1 MKLYTHFI
9 APNPIKVELY
19 LAEKKALG
27 CEIPLEKYQVAFQ
40 DVEQKSPEIT
50 KKNPIQRTPFL
61 ELEDG
66 TILIESLSIIEY
78 LEELWPEPS
87 LTGTSPLERAQIR
100 SAERTIDFDILN
112 ALGLIGHAIN
122 SPIGYAKVP
131 EVADWMYAYYK
142 TSHAVL
148 DDRLSDGRP
157 FVMGDQVSIADC
169 TLAAGLQFARF
180 AGAEPSSDHRHI
192 RSWDEKYRARDE
204 VRDIFVL

>member
-27 CEIPLEKYQVAFQ
+27 CEIPMEKIAVALHEDQ
-40 DVEQKSPEIT
+40 QKSPEMT
-50 KKNPIQRTPFL
+50 KRNPIQRTPVL
-61 ELEDG
+61 ELDDE
-66 TILIESLSIIEY
+66 TVLIESLSIIEY

-87 LTGTSPLERAQIR
+87 LTGSSPLERAQIR

-112 ALGLIGHAIN
+112 ALALIGHAIN

-142 TSHAVL
+142 TSHGVL
-148 DDRLSDGRP
+148 NDRLSDGRA
-157 FVMGDQVSIADC
+157 FVMGDQVTIADC

-180 AGAEPSSDHRHI
+180 AGALPSPDHVHI
-192 RSWDEKYRARDE
+192 TSWDEKYRARDA
-204 VRDIFVL
+204 VRDIFVA

>member
-27 CEIPLEKYQVAFQ
+27 CEIPLEKYEVAFHEE
-40 DVEQKSPEIT
+40 EQRSPEIT
-50 KKNPIQRTPFL
+50 KRNPIQRAPFL
-61 ELEDG
+61 ELDDG
-66 TILIESLSIIEY
+66 TVLIESGSIIDY

-87 LTGTSPLERAQIR
+87 LSGSSPLERARIH

-142 TSHAVL
+142 TSHIVL
-148 DDRLSDGRP
+148 NNRLSDGRP
-157 FVMGDQVSIADC
+157 FVMGDKVTIADC

-180 AGAEPSSDHRHI
+180 AGALPSPDLVHI
-192 RSWDEKYRARDE
+192 TSWDENYRARDA
-204 VRDIFVL
+204 VRDIFVA